1 LVQLNL
7 DHGVAKGEAFFD
19 MSAPFF
25 PCFAVFID
33 SQNCL
38 LTKQSGD
45 KRSYERI
52 GLGRFSRTAHQRQ
65 TEPFA
70 SHDGPLT
77 LLKPPW
83 GPMKQGMHEKT
94 IIMR

>member
-19 MSAPFF
+19 MSAPVF

-38 LTKQSGD
+38 LAKQSGN

-52 GLGRFSRTAHQRQ
+52 GFGRFSRTAHQRK

-70 SHDGPLT
+70 SHEPLKM
-77 LLKPPW
+77 LNPPW
-83 GPMKQGMHEKT
+83 GPMKKGVHEKI